1 MARIG
6 EIVET
11 STVRLIA
18 ESDRLHDLPPLG
30 AIVRISAGDGGA
42 VYGVVSF
49 GVTGGLDPSR
59 PAVRRG
65 SDAVRDDE
73 IYRRHPELNQI
84 LRTMFEIVPIAF
96 TEDGR
101 TVPGL
106 PPVPPRLHYSVEPV
120 DPTELRRLTDQ
131 ARYLSLLAR
140 HQGDVPGDA
149 LLAAHVRYVYR
160 ARGGDSDWLD
170 RIAQDVARLLN
181 ADYDR
186 LVEILEAI
194 DPDV

>member
-1 MARIG
+1 MGRIG

-11 STVRLIA
+11 STVRLVA
-18 ESDRLHDLPPLG
+18 ESDRLHDLPELG
-30 AIVRISAGDGGA
+30 AIVRVSAADGGA

-49 GVTGGLDPSR
+49 GETGGVDATR

-65 SDAVRDDE
+65 SETVRDDE

-84 LRTMFEIVPIAF
+84 LRTMFEIVPVAF
-96 TEDGR
+96 TDEGR
-101 TVPGL
+101 TVAGL
-106 PPVPPRLHYSVEPV
+106 PPVPPPLHYSVEPV
-120 DPTELRRLTDQ
+120 DANGLRRLTDQ
-131 ARYLSLLAR
+131 PRYLSLLAR
-140 HQGDVPGDA
+140 YQGDVPGDA

-160 ARGGDSDWLD
+160 ARGDDRDWLD
-170 RIAQDVARLLN
+170 RVAQDVARLLN

-194 DPDV
+194 DPDA